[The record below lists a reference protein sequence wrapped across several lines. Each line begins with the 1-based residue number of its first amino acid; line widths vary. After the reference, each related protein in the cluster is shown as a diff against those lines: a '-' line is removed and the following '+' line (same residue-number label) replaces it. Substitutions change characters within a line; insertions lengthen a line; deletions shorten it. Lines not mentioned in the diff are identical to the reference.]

1 MLGQSKPVVLERY
14 GRRRS
19 HWRPPRW
26 LVLLL
31 AGVAVGA
38 GGVVFVQ
45 ERYLPKRLTP
55 QASAELRLAYDTA
68 EKERIRLAGDLEGTS
83 RQLASALAD
92 KKKLADEAAAAR
104 QAAERMRE
112 DVGFLMAALPPDPRG
127 SPVEVRAARF
137 AKDGGALAYDVVL
150 SRGGRTGTGSFT
162 GVMQL
167 VVAGASA
174 RGSETAVTLKPVP
187 VSVDGY
193 QSVRGSAELPDGFS
207 PQQATIQIRD
217 RADGKLFGMRVMNVK

>member
-1 MLGQSKPVVLERY
+1 MVLERY
-14 GRRRS
+14 GSRRAR
-19 HWRPPRW
+19 WRPPRW

-31 AGVAVGA
+31 LGVAAGA

-55 QASAELRLAYDTA
+55 QASAELRNAYETA
-68 EKERIRLAGDLEGTS
+68 EKERVRLKDELQRTASQLE
-83 RQLASALAD
+83 SALAD
-92 KKKLADEAAAAR
+92 KKKLADEAASAR

-112 DVGFLMAALPPDPRG
+112 DVGFLVAALPPDPRG

-150 SRGGRTGTGSFT
+150 SRGGRAGAGAFT

-174 RGSETAVTLKPVP
+174 RGTETAVTLKPVP
-187 VSVDGY
+187 VTVSGY
-193 QSVRGSAELPDGFS
+193 QSLRGSAELPDGFN